1 MARLSRV
8 QFLGWFY
15 HKPFVI
21 FKEVGAGV
29 CDFLKPIYGLNKCGC
44 IDYINKI
51 FLKYVWKRSYFL
63 IVLFN
68 CVVLCLDAQLC
79 PTLCDPMECSL
90 PGSSVHGILQART
103 LEWVALPS
111 PGLCTRHHSK
121 CLYIVAHSNLPRTVW
136 GRVICYLD
144 FTNSETKAQRS

>member
-51 FLKYVWKRSYFL
+51 FLKCVWKRSYFL

-111 PGLCTRHHSK
+111 SRWSSQPRDGTQVFYIAGRFFTFWATR
-121 CLYIVAHSNLPRTVW
+121 
-136 GRVICYLD
+136 
-144 FTNSETKAQRS
+144 EAQEYCSG